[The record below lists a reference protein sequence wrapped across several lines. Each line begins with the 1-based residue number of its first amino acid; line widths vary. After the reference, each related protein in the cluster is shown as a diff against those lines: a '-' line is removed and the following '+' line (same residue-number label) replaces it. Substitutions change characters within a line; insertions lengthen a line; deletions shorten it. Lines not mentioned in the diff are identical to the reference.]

1 MTRSRGADRR
11 ASIIRAAFEVIAER
25 GYRGTSLAAVAE
37 RVGLTQQGL
46 MHYFPTKEDLL
57 TAVLETRDEWDLL
70 HFGHAGPADPSA
82 PSSISSISVSQ
93 LADLVDYNA
102 TRPGIVQTYTV
113 LSADSV
119 TEDHPARE
127 YFHDRYARVRAG
139 MAEMLERHRDQLP
152 PGTTPDQLAP
162 LAVAVLDGL
171 QLQWLLDPEK
181 VDMSTGFRTFLTLL
195 GIKPD

>member
-1 MTRSRGADRR
+1 MTRARGADRR
-11 ASIIRAAFEVIAER
+11 ASIVRAAFEVIAER
-25 GYRGTSLAAVAE
+25 GYRGTSLAAVAD

-70 HFGHAGPADPSA
+70 HFGHAE
-82 PSSISSISVSQ
+82 SSMTVNQ

-127 YFHDRYARVRAG
+127 YFHDRYERVRAG
-139 MAEMLERHRDQLP
+139 MTQMLERHRDELP
-152 PGTTPDQLAP
+152 PGTTPEQLAP
-162 LAVAVLDGL
+162 IAIAVLDGL
-171 QLQWLLDPEK
+171 QLQWLLDRSE
-181 VDMSTGFRTFLTLL
+181 VDMSAGFRTFLTLL

>member
-1 MTRSRGADRR
+1 MTRPRGADRR
-11 ASIIRAAFEVIAER
+11 ESIVRAAFDVIAER

-57 TAVLETRDEWDLL
+57 TAVLETRDQWDLL
-70 HFGHAGPADPSA
+70 HFGHSADPSA
-82 PSSISSISVSQ
+82 MDVHQ
-93 LADLVDYNA
+93 VAELVDFNA

-127 YFHDRYARVRAG
+127 YFQTRYARVRAG
-139 MAEMLERHRDQLP
+139 MAKVLERHRDELP
-152 PGTTPDQLAP
+152 AGLTPEQLAP
-162 LAVAVLDGL
+162 IAIAVLDGL
-171 QLQWLLDPEK
+171 QLQWLLDPAQ
-181 VDMSTGFRTFLTLL
+181 VDMPAGFRDFLTLL
-195 GIKPD
+195 GIKP

>member
-1 MTRSRGADRR
+1 MTRARGADRR
-11 ASIIRAAFEVIAER
+11 ASIVRAAFEVIAER
-25 GYRGTSLAAVAE
+25 GYRGPLVAAVAE

-70 HFGHAGPADPSA
+70 HFGHAPPSEE
-82 PSSISSISVSQ
+82 SGMTVDQ
-93 LADLVDYNA
+93 LPDLVDYNA

-119 TEDHPARE
+119 TDDHPARK
-127 YFHDRYARVRAG
+127 YFHDRYTRVRAG
-139 MAEMLERHRDQLP
+139 MTEMLERHRDELP
-152 PGTTPDQLAP
+152 PGTTPEQLAP
-162 LAVAVLDGL
+162 LAIAVLDGL
-171 QLQWLLDPEK
+171 QLQWLLDPAE

>member
-1 MTRSRGADRR
+1 MSRARGADRR
-11 ASIIRAAFEVIAER
+11 ESIVRAAFDVIAER

-70 HFGHAGPADPSA
+70 HFGHAPPGDESA
-82 PSSISSISVSQ
+82 MTVNQ

-113 LSADSV
+113 LAADSV
-119 TEDHPARE
+119 TDEHPARE
-127 YFHDRYARVRAG
+127 YFHDRYARVRTG
-139 MAEMLERHRDQLP
+139 MTQMLERHRDELP
-152 PGTTPDQLAP
+152 AGVTPEQLAP
-162 LAVAVLDGL
+162 IAIAVLDGL
-171 QLQWLLDPEK
+171 QLQWLLDPAE
-181 VDMSTGFRTFLTLL
+181 VDMPAGFRTFLTLL

>member
-1 MTRSRGADRR
+1 MTRARGADRR
-11 ASIIRAAFEVIAER
+11 ASIVRAAFEVIAER
-25 GYRGTSLAAVAE
+25 GYRGTSLAAVAD

-70 HFGHAGPADPSA
+70 HFGHAE
-82 PSSISSISVSQ
+82 SSMTVNQ

-102 TRPGIVQTYTV
+102 TRAGIVQTYTV

-127 YFHDRYARVRAG
+127 YFHDRYQRVRAG
-139 MAEMLERHRDQLP
+139 MTQMLERHRDELP
-152 PGTTPDQLAP
+152 PGTTPEQLAP
-162 LAVAVLDGL
+162 IAIAVLDGL
-171 QLQWLLDPEK
+171 QLQWLLDPSE
-181 VDMSTGFRTFLTLL
+181 VDMSAGFRTFLTLL

>member
-1 MTRSRGADRR
+1 MTRARGADRR
-11 ASIIRAAFEVIAER
+11 ASIVRAAFEVIAER

-70 HFGHAGPADPSA
+70 HFGHDRSA
-82 PSSISSISVSQ
+82 MTVNQ
-93 LADLVDYNA
+93 LAELVDYNA

-119 TEDHPARE
+119 TEDHPARK
-127 YFHDRYARVRAG
+127 YFQDRYARVRAG
-139 MAEMLERHRDQLP
+139 VTQMLERHRDELP
-152 PGTTPDQLAP
+152 PGTTPEQLAP
-162 LAVAVLDGL
+162 LAIAVLDGL
-171 QLQWLLDPEK
+171 QLQWLLDPAE

-195 GIKPD
+195 GVKPD

>member
-1 MTRSRGADRR
+1 MTRARGADRR
-11 ASIIRAAFEVIAER
+11 ASIVRAAFEVIAER
-25 GYRGTSLAAVAE
+25 GYRGTSLAAVAD

-70 HFGHAGPADPSA
+70 HFGHAPPGDESA
-82 PSSISSISVSQ
+82 MTVNQ
-93 LADLVDYNA
+93 LAELVDYNA

-119 TEDHPARE
+119 TDDHPARE
-127 YFHDRYARVRAG
+127 YFHDRYERVRTG
-139 MAEMLERHRDQLP
+139 MTQMLERHRDELP
-152 PGTTPDQLAP
+152 PGATPEQLAP
-162 LAVAVLDGL
+162 IAIAVLDGL
-171 QLQWLLDPEK
+171 QLQWLLDPSK
-181 VDMSTGFRTFLTLL
+181 VDMSAGFRTFLTLL

>member
-1 MTRSRGADRR
+1 MSRARGTDRR
-11 ASIIRAAFEVIAER
+11 ASIVRAAFEVIAER
-25 GYRGTSLAAVAE
+25 GYRGTSLAAVAD

-57 TAVLETRDEWDLL
+57 TAVLEARDEWDLL
-70 HFGHAGPADPSA
+70 HFGHAPPGEESA
-82 PSSISSISVSQ
+82 MTVNQ

-119 TEDHPARE
+119 TDDHPARK

-139 MAEMLERHRDQLP
+139 MTEMLERHRDELP
-152 PGTTPDQLAP
+152 PGTTPEQLAP
-162 LAVAVLDGL
+162 IAIAVLDGL
-171 QLQWLLDPEK
+171 QLQWLLDPAE
-181 VDMSTGFRTFLTLL
+181 VDMPAGFRTFLTML

>member
-1 MTRSRGADRR
+1 VTRARGVDRR
-11 ASIIRAAFEVIAER
+11 VSIVRAAFEVIAER
-25 GYRGTSLAAVAE
+25 GYRGTSLAAVAD

-70 HFGHAGPADPSA
+70 HFGHAPPGDPSA
-82 PSSISSISVSQ
+82 MTVNQ

-113 LSADSV
+113 LAADSV
-119 TEDHPARE
+119 TEDHPARG
-127 YFHDRYARVRAG
+127 YFQDRYTRVRAG
-139 MAEMLERHRDQLP
+139 MTEMLERHRDELP
-152 PGTTPDQLAP
+152 PGSTPEQLAP
-162 LAVAVLDGL
+162 IAIAVLDGL
-171 QLQWLLDPEK
+171 QLQWLLDPEA
-181 VDMSTGFRTFLTLL
+181 VDMTAGFRTFLAVL

>member
-1 MTRSRGADRR
+1 MSRARGTDRR
-11 ASIIRAAFEVIAER
+11 ASIVRAAFEVIAER
-25 GYRGTSLAAVAE
+25 GYRGTSLAAVAD

-70 HFGHAGPADPSA
+70 HFGHAPPGEESA
-82 PSSISSISVSQ
+82 MTVNQ

-119 TEDHPARE
+119 TEDHPARK
-127 YFHDRYARVRAG
+127 YFHDRYTRVRAG
-139 MAEMLERHRDQLP
+139 MTEMLERHRDELP
-152 PGTTPDQLAP
+152 PGTTPEQLAP
-162 LAVAVLDGL
+162 IAIAVLDGL
-171 QLQWLLDPEK
+171 QLQWLLDPEE
-181 VDMSTGFRTFLTLL
+181 VDMPAGFRTFLTLL

>member
-1 MTRSRGADRR
+1 MTRARGSDRR
-11 ASIIRAAFEVIAER
+11 ESIVRAAFAVIAER

-57 TAVLETRDEWDLL
+57 TAVLETRDQWDLL
-70 HFGHAGPADPSA
+70 HFGHSADPSA
-82 PSSISSISVSQ
+82 MTVNQ

-127 YFHDRYARVRAG
+127 YFQDRYARVRTG
-139 MAEMLERHRDQLP
+139 MAQLLERHRDELP
-152 PGTTPDQLAP
+152 PGLTAEQIAP
-162 LAVAVLDGL
+162 IAIAVLDGL
-171 QLQWLLDPEK
+171 QLQWLLAPDE
-181 VDMSTGFRTFLTLL
+181 VDMPTGFRNFLTLL
-195 GIKPD
+195 GIKD

>member
-1 MTRSRGADRR
+1 MTRARGADRR
-11 ASIIRAAFEVIAER
+11 ESIVRAAFDVIAER

-57 TAVLETRDEWDLL
+57 TAVLETRDQWDLL
-70 HFGHAGPADPSA
+70 HFGHSADTSA
-82 PSSISSISVSQ
+82 MTVNQ

-127 YFHDRYARVRAG
+127 YFQDRYTRVRNG
-139 MAEMLERHRDQLP
+139 MAQMLERHRDELP
-152 PGTTPDQLAP
+152 PGLTPEQLAP
-162 LAVAVLDGL
+162 IAIAVLDGL
-171 QLQWLLDPEK
+171 QLQWLLSPEE
-181 VDMSTGFRTFLTLL
+181 VDMPTGFRNFLTLL
-195 GIKPD
+195 GIKE

>member
-1 MTRSRGADRR
+1 MSRARGADRR
-11 ASIIRAAFEVIAER
+11 ESIVRAAFDVIAER

-57 TAVLETRDEWDLL
+57 TAVLATRDEWDLL
-70 HFGHAGPADPSA
+70 HFGHAPPGDESA
-82 PSSISSISVSQ
+82 MTVNQ

-113 LSADSV
+113 LAADSV
-119 TEDHPARE
+119 TDEHPARE
-127 YFHDRYARVRAG
+127 YFHDRYARVRTG
-139 MAEMLERHRDQLP
+139 MTQMLERHRDELP
-152 PGTTPDQLAP
+152 AGVTPEQLAP
-162 LAVAVLDGL
+162 IAIAVLDGL
-171 QLQWLLDPEK
+171 QLQWLLDPAE
-181 VDMSTGFRTFLTLL
+181 VDMPAGFRTFLTLL

>member
-1 MTRSRGADRR
+1 MSRTRGTDRR
-11 ASIIRAAFEVIAER
+11 ESIIRAAFEVIAER

-46 MHYFPTKEDLL
+46 MHYFPSKEDLL

-70 HFGHAGPADPSA
+70 NFGRSAAPPAMTPG
-82 PSSISSISVSQ
+82 Q

-119 TEDHPARE
+119 TEGHPARQ
-127 YFHDRYARVRAG
+127 YFHDRYRRVRAG
-139 MAEMLERHRDQLP
+139 IAQLLERNRELLP
-152 PGTTPDQLAP
+152 PGLTPEQLAP
-162 LAVAVLDGL
+162 LAIAVLDGL
-171 QLQWLLDPEK
+171 QLQWLLDPEE
-181 VDMSTGFRTFLTLL
+181 VDMPQSFRDFLTLL
-195 GIKPD
+195 GTKP